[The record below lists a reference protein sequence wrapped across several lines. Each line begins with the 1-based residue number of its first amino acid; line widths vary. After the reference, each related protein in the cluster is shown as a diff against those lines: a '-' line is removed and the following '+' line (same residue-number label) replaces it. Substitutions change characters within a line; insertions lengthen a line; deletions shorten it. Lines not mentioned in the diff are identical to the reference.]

1 MRLEQR
7 NINVVR
13 REQDR
18 QALWKYSARCDIPWI
33 QQWIPTSLCFSRFVS
48 EIAIDW
54 NVIIAWK
61 HIIYAV
67 KKIPRFVSC
76 FLMQISKVLSS
87 IQHRSQIRLC
97 TRSYWNAKVANDW
110 IIVFRLN
117 SNETFGR
124 IRSIFTIDDG
134 EHLLFVAHLSCV
146 SPFVC
151 AIDELEDF
159 TRAFKSAL
167 IWNGLMYSLKL
178 KTPWRRVFCMNA
190 SMTSAFSSVFLI
202 WSIALDR
209 SNVYLLLIPDSQYL
223 SRLGESHI
231 IVLENHSMMTF
242 DIQCE
247 SSLSTSVSLMHITH
261 TD

>member
-1 MRLEQR
+1 MDPAM
-7 NINVVR
+7 NS
-13 REQDR
+13 DF
-18 QALWKYSARCDIPWI
+18 AL
-33 QQWIPTSLCFSRFVS
+33 FSRFVS

-76 FLMQISKVLSS
+76 FLMQISKVLSAFN
-87 IQHRSQIRLC
+87 IGHKYVCVLDLIETRRSQMTESLFFA
-97 TRSYWNAKVANDW
+97 S
-110 IIVFRLN
+110 IVMKLSDESLNLYDRWRRASVVRCAFRVY
-117 SNETFGR
+117 
-124 IRSIFTIDDG
+124 
-134 EHLLFVAHLSCV
+134 HQ
-146 SPFVC
+146 FVC

-202 WSIALDR
+202 WSIALIEAMYTCFWSLIR
-209 SNVYLLLIPDSQYL
+209 SICPA
-223 SRLGESHI
+223 
-231 IVLENHSMMTF
+231 
-242 DIQCE
+242 
-247 SSLSTSVSLMHITH
+247 
-261 TD
+261 